1 MGLGDLPQMSTS
13 MIAAFCVQSSSEP
26 AASASLASLL
36 AVFQS
41 RDFLST
47 HATPAVA
54 TALLHGAICFRSD
67 SILAVAC
74 CNAAA
79 AVVDA
84 CSSSACSASGPRL
97 WPAFSDGSTVAIA
110 WCALHIFADSNA
122 EAGYHSASSTCSALW
137 KKLVQSGVVA
147 GQAAALRAIA
157 PRADGSPIPI
167 TQRLM
172 LASDSLP
179 LEGGVTGEQLA
190 SDPDSAIPWPVRHHL
205 LWMIQVDSETLL
217 QQLVPLWISRSS
229 FRPLWIL
236 QCAVQSSGDSLRYL
250 LLQAMRFRA
259 HLVQAVGYCS
269 VSFVARQKH
278 GAPRGRSLRVLRA
291 AIFGHGRRRASCR
304 KS

>member
-1 MGLGDLPQMSTS
+1 M
-13 MIAAFCVQSSSEP
+13 
-26 AASASLASLL
+26 
-36 AVFQS
+36 
-41 RDFLST
+41 
-47 HATPAVA
+47 
-54 TALLHGAICFRSD
+54 
-67 SILAVAC
+67 
-74 CNAAA
+74 
-79 AVVDA
+79 
-84 CSSSACSASGPRL
+84 
-97 WPAFSDGSTVAIA
+97 
-110 WCALHIFADSNA
+110 HIFADSNA

-291 AIFGHGRRRASCR
+291 AIFGHGRRRASCL